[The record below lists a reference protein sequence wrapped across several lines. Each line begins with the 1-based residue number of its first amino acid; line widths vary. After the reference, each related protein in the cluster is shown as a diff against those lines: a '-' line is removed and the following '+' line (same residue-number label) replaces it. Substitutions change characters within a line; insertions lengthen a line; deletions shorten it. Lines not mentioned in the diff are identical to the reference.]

1 VEGQS
6 EGGERRKKST
16 SASSSLA
23 LANFRVVL
31 VAPKTPGNI
40 GSVCRLCDCFET
52 SHLTLVTPR
61 CSLDSSEVKWLAVD
75 KTKSPNFSLSR
86 IRVVSSLKEALAETK
101 ASIAFTRRTG
111 SLRMPHKS
119 VATMLESDKSLLAAT
134 NGPIGLV
141 FGRED
146 SGLTTEELSVCS
158 QLCSIPTGTLQ
169 PSLNL
174 SHAVGIVLSTL
185 FEKQT
190 EAEPGVDQRQLASN
204 ADVDHL
210 IGRWSQAVAMLGLET
225 EEMNSGGQRKRRKIL
240 GHLRSILS
248 RSGVTEK
255 EIRALHGLCSAILE
269 YENR

>member
-1 VEGQS
+1 MSQGLGRYLRPQPHWRWSSPPSSYPPFQCSSSSRPGQRDLRRLSVSSFQVEGQS

-119 VATMLESDKSLLAAT
+119 VATMLEVKPPPYFFLKS
-134 NGPIGLV
+134 NPI
-141 FGRED
+141 
-146 SGLTTEELSVCS
+146 
-158 QLCSIPTGTLQ
+158 
-169 PSLNL
+169 
-174 SHAVGIVLSTL
+174 
-185 FEKQT
+185 K
-190 EAEPGVDQRQLASN
+190 
-204 ADVDHL
+204 
-210 IGRWSQAVAMLGLET
+210 
-225 EEMNSGGQRKRRKIL
+225 
-240 GHLRSILS
+240 
-248 RSGVTEK
+248 
-255 EIRALHGLCSAILE
+255 
-269 YENR
+269 Y

>member
-1 VEGQS
+1 
-6 EGGERRKKST
+6 
-16 SASSSLA
+16 
-23 LANFRVVL
+23 
-31 VAPKTPGNI
+31 
-40 GSVCRLCDCFET
+40 
-52 SHLTLVTPR
+52 
-61 CSLDSSEVKWLAVD
+61 
-75 KTKSPNFSLSR
+75 
-86 IRVVSSLKEALAETK
+86 
-101 ASIAFTRRTG
+101 
-111 SLRMPHKS
+111 M
-119 VATMLESDKSLLAAT
+119 LAAT

-174 SHAVGIVLSTL
+174 SHAVGIGESKGKTSVSESVCVCVCVKASHLEVACALLGLTSIHVFCSIRFWLLLFFDSLKVLSTL